1 MNGVSVDNITLKL
14 PHVRGKYKF
23 SEPLKKYTWLNIGG
37 PAEVMFFPEDAEDL
51 QNFMQHKDVNLPVF
65 VLGGGSNLLV
75 RDGGIAGVVVKL
87 KNPNFAQFS
96 VQNNVLNCGAG
107 ALNTSM
113 KKIIADKGMGGL
125 EFLCS
130 IPGSVGGLV
139 RTNAGCFG
147 RELSDVLISAQVMD
161 CRGNIFT
168 AQNKDFHFGY
178 RYSEFPQDW
187 IILEVNLQFE
197 PAASEAVAAKIK
209 ENDDYRRQHQPQGIR
224 TAGSTFKNPSG
235 YRAWELIK
243 NSGGS
248 EMVVGGVRMSPQ
260 HCNFLENNG
269 TATAA
274 DVENLGKKIMK
285 AVKNQTGVDLEW
297 EIKIIG
303 QEQKVGC

>member
-1 MNGVSVDNITLKL
+1 MNKVQTDDIISRL
-14 PHVRGKYKF
+14 PHVRGEYRF
-23 SEPLKKYTWLNIGG
+23 AEPLKKYTWLNIGG
-37 PAEVMFFPEDAEDL
+37 PAEVMFFPADVDDL
-51 QNFMQHKDVNLPVF
+51 QYFMQHKDVNLPVF

-75 RDGGIAGVVVKL
+75 RDGGVAGVVIKL

-96 VQNNVLNCGAG
+96 IQNNVLKCGAG

-113 KKIIADKGMGGL
+113 KKMIADNGLGGL

-130 IPGSVGGLV
+130 IPGSIGGLV

-147 RELSDVLISAQVMD
+147 RELSDVLVSAQVMD
-161 CRGNIFT
+161 CRGEVMTIGKN
-168 AQNKDFHFGY
+168 DFHFGY
-178 RYSEFPQDW
+178 RHSDFPQDW

-197 PAASEAVAAKIK
+197 HVAPELVTAKIK
-209 ENDDYRRQHQPQGIR
+209 ANDDYRRQHQPQGIR

-248 EMVVGGVRMSPQ
+248 EIVVGGVRMSPQ
-260 HCNFLENNG
+260 HCNFLENDG

-297 EIKIIG
+297 EIKIVG